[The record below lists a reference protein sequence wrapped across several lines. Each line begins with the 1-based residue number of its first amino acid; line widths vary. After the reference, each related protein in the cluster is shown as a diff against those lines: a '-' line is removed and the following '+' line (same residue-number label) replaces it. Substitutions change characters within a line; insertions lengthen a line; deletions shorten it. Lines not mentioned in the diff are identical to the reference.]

1 MKAVMVDRS
10 RNEPA
15 FKIGDIPE
23 PQVGPGKIKIKVKAG
38 GLNRADLLRVKG
50 AYPTAP
56 GSNADVMGMEFAGEV
71 VEVGEGVTAFKPGDR
86 AMGNGPE
93 AMAEYVVT
101 DAQLAMPAPDI
112 LSWQQAGAAPVVLMT
127 GHNAVVTVGGLQP
140 GEAVLVHAITSGA
153 GMAAAQIAR
162 EKGAGTIFG
171 TSGSPDKV
179 KRLQAL
185 GLDVVAI
192 DHRTD
197 DLAAIV
203 EKATGG
209 KGVPLVIDQ
218 VGASAFEANMKAMS
232 ILGRL
237 VQVGRLGGAKAEIDL
252 DYLALKRISL
262 IGVTFRTRSVAE
274 KVEII
279 RQFRDDMGEALA
291 AGRLTP
297 HIDQAFPMAEAGAAY
312 ARLAA
317 NAHLGKIVVEID

>member
-15 FKIGDIPE
+15 FRIGDIPE
-23 PQVGPGKIKIKVKAG
+23 PQVGPGGIKIRVRAG
-38 GLNRADLLRVKG
+38 GLNRADLLRLSG
-50 AYPTAP
+50 SYPSAP

-71 VEVGEGVTAFKPGDR
+71 VAVGDGVTAFKPGDR
-86 AMGNGPE
+86 AMGNGPM

-101 DAQLAMPAPDI
+101 DAQLALPVPDS
-112 LSWQQAGAAPVVLMT
+112 LTWPQAGAAPVVLMT
-127 GHNAVVTVGGLQP
+127 GHNSVVTVGALQP

-153 GMAAAQIAR
+153 GMAAAQIAAA
-162 EKGAGTIFG
+162 KGAGTIFG

-179 KRLQAL
+179 KRLKAL
-185 GLDVVAI
+185 GLDFVAI

-209 KGVPLVIDQ
+209 QGVPLVIDQ
-218 VGASAFEANMKAMS
+218 VGASALAANMKAMAL
-232 ILGRL
+232 LGRL

-252 DYLALKRISL
+252 DYLALKRLSL
-262 IGVTFRTRSVAE
+262 IGVTFRTRTVAE
-274 KVEII
+274 KAEIV
-279 RQFRDDMGEALA
+279 RLFLDDMGAALA

-297 HIDQAFPMAEAGAAY
+297 HIDQAFPMAEAGGAY
-312 ARLAA
+312 GRLAA
-317 NAHLGKIVVEID
+317 NAHLGKLVLEID